1 MNEAGESELGTEKVS
16 DGKLTIE
23 AYSSVKFKAR
33 MLDKGITKSSLETMQ
48 LPRKENLVIIGTED
62 GQETSHQ
69 STNTFGNPDGG
80 GQDRKKRDGD
90 KLEMMKDAGA
100 DNNNDNY
107 AKIGHAKERVQIG
120 E

>member
-1 MNEAGESELGTEKVS
+1 
-16 DGKLTIE
+16 
-23 AYSSVKFKAR
+23 

-69 STNTFGNPDGG
+69 STNTFGNPDGW
-80 GQDRKKRDGD
+80 GQDRKKREHGD
-90 KLEMMKDAGA
+90 KTGMMKDAGA